1 MTMDDRLAWRKSDI
15 ALRRA
20 PFILPE
26 DMKLRAE
33 RTLRLATD
41 AIRKAGERSGRL

>member
-15 ALRRA
+15 SLRRA
-20 PFILPE
+20 PFILSDE
-26 DMKLRAE
+26 MKLRAE
-33 RTLRLATD
+33 RTLRMAAD